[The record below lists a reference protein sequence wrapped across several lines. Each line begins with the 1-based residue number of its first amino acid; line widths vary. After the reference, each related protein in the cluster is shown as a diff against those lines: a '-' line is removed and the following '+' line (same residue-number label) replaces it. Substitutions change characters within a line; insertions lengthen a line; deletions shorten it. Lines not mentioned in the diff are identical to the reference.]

1 MQNLKIYLNTKSVT
15 KIGEGAFIGCSELQ
29 SLTVMQD
36 NLNYSSYD
44 GILYDKNRIK
54 LLCCPGAKSNYNFPN
69 SVTSI
74 EERAFCYSERLTSIS
89 IPNSVTSI
97 GNYAF
102 LNCFKMSSITIPN
115 SVKVIGDYAFES
127 CNELKSI
134 YNHGKKPAICGD
146 AFSMYNE
153 TFDKI
158 ILYVPIGS
166 SEAYKNSVMYH

>member
-1 MQNLKIYLNTKSVT
+1 
-15 KIGEGAFIGCSELQ
+15 
-29 SLTVMQD
+29 
-36 NLNYSSYD
+36 
-44 GILYDKNRIK
+44 
-54 LLCCPGAKSNYNFPN
+54 
-69 SVTSI
+69 
-74 EERAFCYSERLTSIS
+74 
-89 IPNSVTSI
+89 
-97 GNYAF
+97 
-102 LNCFKMSSITIPN
+102 MSSITIPN

-166 SEAYKNSVMYH
+166 SEAYKNSWPW